1 MLRVFIS
8 GQITGTNDY
17 LERFSQ
23 AEEELHKRGY
33 EPVNPASVTAQLPK
47 TLTHEEYM
55 TVTLA
60 ILTIC
65 DAIYMLPGWEDSEGA
80 KHELR
85 AAKMLRMKVIQKG
98 DLK

>member
-8 GQITGTNDY
+8 GKITGTNDY

-47 TLTHEEYM
+47 TLKHEEYM
-55 TVTLA
+55 TVTLGLLA
-60 ILTIC
+60 IC

-80 KHELR
+80 QDELR
-85 AAKMLRMKVIQKG
+85 AAKMMRMKVMQKG

>member
-1 MLRVFIS
+1 
-8 GQITGTNDY
+8 
-17 LERFSQ
+17 
-23 AEEELHKRGY
+23 
-33 EPVNPASVTAQLPK
+33 
-47 TLTHEEYM
+47 M

-80 KHELR
+80 KRELR
-85 AAKMLRMKVIQKG
+85 AAKMLRMKVMQKG

>member
-8 GQITGTNDY
+8 GMITGTNDY

-23 AEEELHKRGY
+23 AEKELHKRGY

-80 KHELR
+80 QHELK
-85 AAKMLRMKVIQKG
+85 AAKMMRMKVMQKG